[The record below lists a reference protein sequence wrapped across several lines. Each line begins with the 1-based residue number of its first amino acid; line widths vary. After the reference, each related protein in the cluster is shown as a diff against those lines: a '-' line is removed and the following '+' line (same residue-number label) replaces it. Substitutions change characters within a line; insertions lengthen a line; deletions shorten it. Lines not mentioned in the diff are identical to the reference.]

1 MYGTAVLFSEA
12 FGMPETVMLTNLD
25 TPTATLVNP
34 VPLTRALVDSAA
46 LIDSYIGRRYPLPLP
61 AVPQILVPYALDIA
75 RYRLDRIQN
84 REDVRI
90 RYEDAIKWL
99 EGVRDGENTLG
110 VDTIAM
116 LSVEPTI
123 SVGSVSFGSYQPI
136 NLEGF

>member
-1 MYGTAVLFSEA
+1 MYGTAVLFAEA

-25 TPTATLVNP
+25 TPMATVLNP
-34 VPLTRALVDSAA
+34 VPLDRALVDSAA

-75 RYRLDRIQN
+75 RYRLDRIRN
-84 REDVRI
+84 REDVRA

-99 EGVRDGENTLG
+99 EGVRDGKNTLG

-116 LSVEPTI
+116 LSVVPALFAGTT
-123 SVGSVSFGSYQPI
+123 SFGSYKSI

>member
-34 VPLTRALVDSAA
+34 VPLNRALVDSAA

-61 AVPQILVPYALDIA
+61 AVPQILIPYALDIA
-75 RYRLDRIQN
+75 RYRLDRIRN
-84 REDVRI
+84 REDVRV

-123 SVGSVSFGSYQPI
+123 SVGSVSFGSYKPI